1 MKKIIIIH
9 AGLLVIL
16 LAAATYSYLRFW
28 NVATVNGISIS
39 RLNYIK
45 AMDKQG
51 GKQTL
56 DAMID
61 EALILNEGKK
71 NGVNVDQKMI
81 DDEIAKI
88 EVQLKAQN
96 QTLDSA
102 LTSSGMT
109 KDDLI
114 KQIRLKKIST
124 ALSKPK
130 TEITQAQIDEFLK
143 TNKSLLPTGKTA
155 AELQTLA
162 KDQLTSEA
170 SQSAVTTWLDSL
182 RQSAKV
188 IYK

>member
-61 EALILNEGKK
+61 EALI
-71 NGVNVDQKMI
+71 
-81 DDEIAKI
+81 
-88 EVQLKAQN
+88 
-96 QTLDSA
+96 
-102 LTSSGMT
+102 
-109 KDDLI
+109 
-114 KQIRLKKIST
+114 
-124 ALSKPK
+124 
-130 TEITQAQIDEFLK
+130 
-143 TNKSLLPTGKTA
+143 
-155 AELQTLA
+155 
-162 KDQLTSEA
+162 
-170 SQSAVTTWLDSL
+170 
-182 RQSAKV
+182 
-188 IYK
+188 